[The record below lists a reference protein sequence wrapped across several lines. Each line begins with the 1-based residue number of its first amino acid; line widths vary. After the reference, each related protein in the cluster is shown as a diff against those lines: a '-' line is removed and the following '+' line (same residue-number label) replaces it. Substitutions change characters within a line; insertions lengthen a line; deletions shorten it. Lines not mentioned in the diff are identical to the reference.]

1 MKVQLVEATGLLR
14 QAGDALKSK
23 EREVIDYY
31 ASDLV
36 DMAVYLVNAWLLLL
50 DGGAGERKRD
60 LVRVYTNEHLPRIH
74 SAAQAILAAD
84 AVPLQARKTV
94 L

>member
-1 MKVQLVEATGLLR
+1 VQLVEATTLLR
-14 QAGDALKSK
+14 QAGDALKAK

-36 DMAVYLVNAWLLLL
+36 DMAVYLVNAWLLLM
-50 DGGAGERKRD
+50 DGRSGPRKVD
-60 LVRVYTNEHLPRIH
+60 LARVYVTENLPRIH

-84 AVPLQARKTV
+84 LTPLQARSTV